1 MYYTIQPVYNLKINR
16 YIITGKHTAW
26 VKVDTSYYQDRF
38 WVPLIYMYSS
48 SPYTIQGGSQKLLLK
63 TKESI
68 EAMVPLRDQWDRFHC
83 NIPYRVVRRKN
94 NKKSV
99 VFESIFLDNPYHSS
113 SSIIKESKFR
123 WPSPRREPL
132 KGP

>member
-48 SPYTIQGGSQKLLLK
+48 SPYTIQ
-63 TKESI
+63 KESI
-68 EAMVPLRDQWDRFHC
+68 
-83 NIPYRVVRRKN
+83 I
-94 NKKSV
+94 
-99 VFESIFLDNPYHSS
+99 S
-113 SSIIKESKFR
+113 SSIFS
-123 WPSPRREPL
+123 
-132 KGP
+132 GPPCTAGVRDSSTAKRD